1 MTKRM
6 ETLNQLSK
14 NYLFAVVRGKNKEDG
29 INISNA
35 CIKGGLKNI
44 EVTYTT
50 PDASSVISEL
60 AKSVNVDE
68 VVIGAGTILDDIT
81 ARNAILAGAAFIV
94 SPHFDKDISKI
105 CNRYSIP
112 YLPGCAT
119 ATEIV
124 KALESGVDVVKLF
137 PGGLLGSSFIKDIH
151 GPIPNV
157 EMMPSGGVSLD
168 NLKQWIENGAWGA
181 GIGSA
186 LTKDVATNGY
196 ESVTKSAKKFVDKM
210 LEIKSV

>member
-1 MTKRM
+1 MTKRS

-14 NYLFAVVRGKNKEDG
+14 NYLFAVVRGNNKEDG

-44 EVTYTT
+44 EITYTT

-60 AKSVNVDE
+60 AKSVSADE

-81 ARNAILAGAAFIV
+81 ARNAILAGAEFIV
-94 SPHFDKDISKI
+94 SPHFDKEISKI

-124 KALESGVDVVKLF
+124 KALESGVGVVKLF
-137 PGGLLGSSFIKDIH
+137 PGGLLGPSFIKDIH
-151 GPIPNV
+151 GPIPNI
-157 EMMPSGGVSLD
+157 EMMPSGGV
-168 NLKQWIENGAWGA
+168 
-181 GIGSA
+181 
-186 LTKDVATNGY
+186 
-196 ESVTKSAKKFVDKM
+196 
-210 LEIKSV
+210 